1 MENLNIIFLR
11 TWRRKSQAILKRV
24 KSLKALK
31 ACKSITNEKER
42 ERGEQNLEK
51 KKSSRFQR
59 QAQEG
64 NSPNRCM
71 KKIVCGW
78 GEGKSTKHIANVSN

>member
-11 TWRRKSQAILKRV
+11 TWRRKSQAILKLV

-42 ERGEQNLEK
+42 ARGEQNLEK
-51 KKSSRFQR
+51 KNHLDFS
-59 QAQEG
+59 
-64 NSPNRCM
+64 
-71 KKIVCGW
+71 
-78 GEGKSTKHIANVSN
+78 GKHKREIPPTVA